1 MPQKLPFTQ
10 DQILAIRANLHG
22 RNQLLFCVHVDT
34 CLRCVDLIN
43 LRVKDLIDSHGR
55 VRKNIEIKQ
64 KKTSRRV
71 SCRLSEF
78 TMDLVDRWVRTR
90 KLESND
96 PLFPSRATDKLGNL
110 KPLSDKMYRNIVKE
124 IAYKAG
130 LDWELYSSHSLRRTK
145 PSIVYGKTRD
155 IETCRQLLGHS
166 NVASTSLYLNI
177 SAEDALNKAEALN
190 IM

>member
-1 MPQKLPFTQ
+1 MPQKLPFTK
-10 DQILAIRANLHG
+10 DQIHAIRSSLHG
-22 RNQLLFCVHVDT
+22 RNQLLFCVHIDT
-34 CLRCVDLIN
+34 CLRSIDLIN
-43 LRVKDLIDSHGR
+43 LRVKHLIDAHGR
-55 VRKNIEIKQ
+55 VRKNIEVKQ
-64 KKTSRRV
+64 QKTARRV
-71 SCRLSEF
+71 SCRLSDF
-78 TMDLVDRWVRTR
+78 TMDLVDKWVKAR
-90 KLESND
+90 KLESID

-145 PSIVYGKTRD
+145 PSIVYKETRD

>member
-1 MPQKLPFTQ
+1 MQKHPFTKE
-10 DQILAIRANLHG
+10 QIHSIRNKLSG

-34 CLRCVDLIN
+34 CLRCCDLIA
-43 LRVKDLIDSHGR
+43 LKVGDIVDVHGR
-55 VRKNIEIKQ
+55 TRKNLEVKQ
-64 KKTSRRV
+64 KKTSRKV
-71 SCRLSEF
+71 NCRLSDY
-78 TMDLVDRWVRTR
+78 TMDLVRNYLHAR
-90 KLESND
+90 KLQHDD
-96 PLFPSRATDKLGNL
+96 PLFPSRKACPKTGNL
-110 KPLSDKMYRNIVKE
+110 KPISAPQYRNIVKD
-124 IAYKAG
+124 IAYSAG

-145 PSIVYGKTRD
+145 PYLVYRETRD